1 MISAIEYK
9 RSEEPPSL
17 KRPKLEEETSS
28 KLSNDEPRPADD
40 SSYDSDDWETLSD
53 DFRLL
58 DEEWDKSGGFD
69 VDLSKLRHTFGYGS
83 VDLDES
89 DLASNSEEPYDTNNR
104 DFLNRLSKMA
114 ISHYH
119 ENTDTRL
126 ELVKVLRA
134 NFHPS
139 AAITLYITFEAYDLS
154 DVNNQ
159 TKRYQAVVRYLPWDI
174 KVCSCWPAPSAS

>member
-1 MISAIEYK
+1 RHRRTMNL
-9 RSEEPPSL
+9 PL
-17 KRPKLEEETSS
+17 
-28 KLSNDEPRPADD
+28 D

-69 VDLSKLRHTFGYGS
+69 VDLSKLRHTFGCGS

-89 DLASNSEEPYDTNNR
+89 DIVSNSEPHDYTNR
-104 DFLNRLSKMA
+104 DLLNRLSNMA

-119 ENTDTRL
+119 QNTDTRL
-126 ELVKVLRA
+126 ELVRVLRA

-139 AAITLYITFEAYDLS
+139 AAIMLYITFEAYDLS
-154 DVNNQ
+154 DVHNQ
-159 TKRYQAVVRYLPWDI
+159 TNRYQAVVRYLPCDTQ
-174 KVCSCWPAPSAS
+174 VCSCRPA

>member
-1 MISAIEYK
+1 MRSQIEHE
-9 RSEEPPSL
+9 RSDLPCR
-17 KRPKLEEETSS
+17 KRPKLEETS
-28 KLSNDEPRPADD
+28 KHD
-40 SSYDSDDWETLSD
+40 SYDSDDWETLSD

-89 DLASNSEEPYDTNNR
+89 DLVSNSEPHDTNNR
-104 DFLNRLSKMA
+104 DFLNRISKMA
-114 ISHYH
+114 ISYYN
-119 ENTDTRL
+119 ERTDTSL

-139 AAITLYITFEAYDLS
+139 AAITLYITFEAYDIW

-174 KVCSCWPAPSAS
+174 KVCSCCPAPSS